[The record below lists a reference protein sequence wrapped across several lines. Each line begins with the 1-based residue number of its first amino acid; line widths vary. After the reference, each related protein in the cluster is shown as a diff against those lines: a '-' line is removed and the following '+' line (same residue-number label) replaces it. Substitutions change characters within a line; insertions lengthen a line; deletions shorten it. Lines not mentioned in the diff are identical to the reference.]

1 MTRLHTLLLCNCIV
15 LPQTVPSFDGL
26 PALASLD
33 LSHNHFFGSIPLSL
47 FTSHSNL
54 ATLSLRKNNLTGT
67 IPPSIVTADLSNL
80 FSVTLSDN
88 KLRGHI
94 PNFLQLSGLM
104 FLSLYDNL
112 FTHAPHMLLTSEA
125 IKTELYGNPLCSPYR
140 LEVSQVCLP
149 PEPFPDFTFPSFC
162 ANLDCNP
169 RYRPNFPLY
178 HRDHTCECVSA
189 MEVQLR
195 LPASQYSV
203 FSEDLVNTFRGRIRF
218 SLRRLGVNMTK
229 GGSEGGRE
237 GRREEGRV
245 GGRKGGS
252 EGGREGWREEGRVG
266 GCVDGSPHAPITGAV
281 PIHSDATMTIV
292 FSLSPVSSAH
302 PFPPPSPSP
311 SPHQIIISTI
321 TTAVLTD
328 SDITMSILFFPP
340 LDDITWQR
348 QPAISQPEMIRNAF
362 DSHRVILGS
371 DLGPYRILGYYNP
384 DGEYWAAAAA
394 AAAADVVFWHV
405 P

>member
-1 MTRLHTLLLCNCIV
+1 
-15 LPQTVPSFDGL
+15 
-26 PALASLD
+26 
-33 LSHNHFFGSIPLSL
+33 
-47 FTSHSNL
+47 
-54 ATLSLRKNNLTGT
+54 
-67 IPPSIVTADLSNL
+67 
-80 FSVTLSDN
+80 
-88 KLRGHI
+88 
-94 PNFLQLSGLM
+94 M

-218 SLRRLGVNMTK
+218 SLRRLGVNMT
-229 GGSEGGRE
+229 
-237 GRREEGRV
+237 
-245 GGRKGGS
+245 
-252 EGGREGWREEGRVG
+252 W
-266 GCVDGSPHAPITGAV
+266 T
-281 PIHSDATMTIV
+281 
-292 FSLSPVSSAH
+292 
-302 PFPPPSPSP
+302 
-311 SPHQIIISTI
+311 QIIISTI

-384 DGEYWAAAAA
+384 DAPPANVTSQAPPASGGVSIAVVVGIVAAGVAILALLLVGLTWLLLHRQKRQGEL
-394 AAAADVVFWHV
+394 
-405 P
+405 